1 MEKKLVKDK
10 KCLVDGI
17 DFVNIP
23 NINFLNSFSVVD
35 LDKDNI
41 ELKRDDYDYI
51 LLTPNIANIIM
62 RIMLLFGN
70 FNYGLRGILDKTH
83 TRLFTL
89 SSFKKLIIDQNFE
102 IEKVHFVAPPFPLVI
117 KNKMLGNFL
126 LGFFAI
132 LNKIRGKLFAF
143 QFLNIVKA
151 KPNLEYLLTILTEKK

>member
-1 MEKKLVKDK
+1 
-10 KCLVDGI
+10 
-17 DFVNIP
+17 
-23 NINFLNSFSVVD
+23 
-35 LDKDNI
+35 
-41 ELKRDDYDYI
+41 
-51 LLTPNIANIIM
+51 M

-89 SSFKKLIIDQNFE
+89 SSFKKLIMDQNFE

-117 KNKMLGNFL
+117 KNEMLGNFL

-151 KPNLEYLLTILTEKK
+151 KPNLEYLLTKSSID